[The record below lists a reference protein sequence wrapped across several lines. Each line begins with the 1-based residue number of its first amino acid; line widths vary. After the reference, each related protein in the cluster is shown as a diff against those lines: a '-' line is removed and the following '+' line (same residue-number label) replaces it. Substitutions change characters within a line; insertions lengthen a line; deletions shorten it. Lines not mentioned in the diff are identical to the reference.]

1 MAAGNDPVAGPR
13 LNVLRWRM
21 AAAGAGQGRPAV
33 PQCVGNETNIRQNL
47 IKKEKSKHL
56 VRGPIDLMCF
66 QSKRCSPK
74 R

>member
-13 LNVLRWRM
+13 LNVLRWRV

-33 PQCVGNETNIRQNL
+33 PQRVGNETNIRQNL
-47 IKKEKSKHL
+47 HQKGKSRHF